1 MSANQSNFLPELN
14 DLNSR
19 EDARSPMGSPKKL
32 HMQNKIR
39 NLNVPTDPRIDIS
52 GLQSASLSEAESG
65 QGSPITPSKTFGVRN
80 FKRPNIEDPRRSNF
94 TAKESERIG
103 SRENGMFAATMSPG
117 AASLG
122 RFKINLQRNGNEG
135 NELAQGRMNNST
147 LGSKANG
154 KLLPMVNTG
163 STPNSKRQAAYQT
176 TTNTRANQGFDKSLL
191 CHSPDPIS
199 RGGRN
204 MIAFDSSSAAGG
216 SAAIRSKTP
225 NN

>member
-1 MSANQSNFLPELN
+1 
-14 DLNSR
+14 
-19 EDARSPMGSPKKL
+19 MGSPKKL

-39 NLNVPTDPRIDIS
+39 NKNVPGDPRIDFNGMHGS
-52 GLQSASLSEAESG
+52 SLSEVESG
-65 QGSPITPSKTFGVRN
+65 GGSPITPSKTFGVRN
-80 FKRPNIEDPRRSNF
+80 FKRQNIEDPRRSNF
-94 TAKESERIG
+94 TTQDSGRIG
-103 SRENGMFAATMSPG
+103 SSPNGVFAATMSPG
-117 AASLG
+117 AASVG
-122 RFKINLQRNGNEG
+122 RFKINLQRNENEMEAGNPS
-135 NELAQGRMNNST
+135 GRMNNST

-176 TTNTRANQGFDKSLL
+176 GSRGMQSFDKALM

-204 MIAFDSSSAAGG
+204 IIGFDTASAAGG